1 MPARQ
6 ALRRSVGERAEWWA
20 GRGRLAGDTLSRLY
34 QLLLFKGR
42 AVGGGL
48 SDTRRR
54 AQRLELGSCE
64 GEAGVGALRK
74 PECGVAGGVRP
85 LGGVCKPLLGRVNPK

>member
-6 ALRRSVGERAEWWA
+6 ALRRSVGERAEWRVE
-20 GRGRLAGDTLSRLY
+20 RGRLAGLTHSRLH

-54 AQRLELGSCE
+54 ARRPELGSCE
-64 GEAGVGALRK
+64 GAAGVGALRRL
-74 PECGVAGGVRP
+74 EGGVAGGARP
-85 LGGVCKPLLGRVNPK
+85 LGGACKPLLGRGNPK

>member
-1 MPARQ
+1 M
-6 ALRRSVGERAEWWA
+6 G
-20 GRGRLAGDTLSRLY
+20 GTLSRLY

-54 AQRLELGSCE
+54 ARRQKPGSCE
-64 GEAGVGALRK
+64 GEAGVGALRRL
-74 PECGVAGGVRP
+74 EGGVAGGARP
-85 LGGVCKPLLGRVNPK
+85 LGGACKPLLGRVNPNR